1 MNMKTDINIL
11 ILEDNP
17 DDLFLLKETI
27 ESSDE
32 MYSNIIHVDRLEKS
46 IQTAEKQPIDIA
58 IIDLN
63 VPDSFGLD
71 TFISFNEIFP
81 HIPVVIMTGMND
93 FDTAISAVQKGAQD
107 YLQKGEVSPSEI
119 IRTIRYAIE
128 RHGMIASLEQA
139 KSELQRSLN
148 ESRSRENEISGLL
161 KVARAVLEQADFG
174 TTARKAFD
182 ACSHLIGSTSG
193 YVALLS
199 ETGEENEVLFLE
211 AGGLP
216 CTVDPE
222 LPMPIR
228 GLRETAYRTNSTV
241 YDNDFMN
248 SDWVQFMP
256 KGHVRLENVMFAPL
270 VIKDKTVG
278 IIGLA
283 NKETDF
289 TDDDA
294 RIASGFGELA
304 AVALINSRDLDKRDK
319 AEKNNVL
326 LIDQL
331 KEALANVKQLSGLL
345 PICSHCKKIRDDQ
358 GYWKQIESY
367 IHEHSEARFSHGICQ
382 ECAQKYYPDINLYE
396 EK

>member
-32 MYSNIIHVDRLEKS
+32 MNSNIIHVDRLEKS

-81 HIPVVIMTGMND
+81 YIPVVIMTGMND

-128 RHGMIASLEQA
+128 RQRMTASLEQA

-182 ACSHLIGSTSG
+182 ACSQLIGSTSG

-304 AVALINSRDLDKRDK
+304 AVALQNSRNLDKRDE
-319 AEKNNVL
+319 AENNNAR
-326 LIDQL
+326 LIEEL
-331 KEALANVKQLSGLL
+331 KEALANVKKLSGLL

-358 GYWKQIESY
+358 GYWKQIELY
-367 IHEHSEARFSHGICQ
+367 IHEHSEAQFSHGICQ
-382 ECAQKYYPDINLYE
+382 ECAKKYYPDMNLYE
-396 EK
+396 E